1 MTSTMHSSKE
11 TSLRY
16 VAKHIG
22 YKSKVILMDWR
33 HWRSHLA
40 IVYPNI
46 QIHIFDHLRFIL
58 TFYNVFFIS
67 ELPD

>member
-1 MTSTMHSSKE
+1 MTSTKHSSKE
-11 TSLRY
+11 TSLTY

-33 HWRSHLA
+33 SHLA

-46 QIHIFDHLRFIL
+46 QKHIFDHLGLIL